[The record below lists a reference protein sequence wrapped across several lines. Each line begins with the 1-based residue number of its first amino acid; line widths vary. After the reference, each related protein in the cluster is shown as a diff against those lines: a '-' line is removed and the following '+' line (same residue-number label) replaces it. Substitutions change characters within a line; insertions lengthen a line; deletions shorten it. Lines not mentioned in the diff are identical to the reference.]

1 MKTTKV
7 NLKKGKSSS
16 PIEENLKRSKN
27 HRNAAAHL
35 VTAVK
40 YHLAAAT
47 HHEKGNHEKAE
58 KSTIAAQR
66 QVTLS
71 NKAQK
76 AGKQHAII
84 GNSVAN

>member
-7 NLKKGKSSS
+7 NLKKGKTIN
-16 PIEENLKRSKN
+16 PIGENLKRSKN
-27 HRNAAAHL
+27 NRKAAAHL
-35 VTAVK
+35 LTAAK

-58 KSTIAAQR
+58 KSTISAHR

-71 NKAQK
+71 NKTQK
-76 AGKQHAII
+76 AVKQHAII
-84 GNSVAN
+84 G

>member
-7 NLKKGKSSS
+7 NLKKGKLSST
-16 PIEENLKRSKN
+16 IGENLKRSKN
-27 HRNAAAHL
+27 HRKAAAHL
-35 VTAVK
+35 LTAAQ

-47 HHEKGNHEKAE
+47 HHENGNHEKAE
-58 KSTIAAQR
+58 KSTIAAHR

-71 NKAQK
+71 NKNQK

>member
-1 MKTTKV
+1 MKTAKV
-7 NLKKGKSSS
+7 NLKKGKLSSA
-16 PIEENLKRSKN
+16 IRENLKRSKN
-27 HRNAAAHL
+27 HRKAAAHL
-35 VTAVK
+35 LTAAK
-40 YHLAAAT
+40 YQLAAAT

-58 KSTIAAQR
+58 KSTIAAHR

-71 NKAQK
+71 NKNQK

>member
-16 PIEENLKRSKN
+16 PIGENLKRSKKN
-27 HRNAAAHL
+27 RKAAAHL
-35 VTAVK
+35 LTVAK
-40 YHLAAAT
+40 YQLAAAS
-47 HHEKGNHEKAE
+47 HHEKENPEKAE
-58 KSTIAAQR
+58 KSTIAAHR

-71 NKAQK
+71 NKTQK

-84 GNSVAN
+84 G

>member
-7 NLKKGKSSS
+7 NLKKGKAIN
-16 PIEENLKRSKN
+16 PIGENLKRNKN
-27 HRNAAAHL
+27 HRKAAAHL
-35 VTAVK
+35 LTAAK

-58 KSTIAAQR
+58 KSTIAAHR

-71 NKAQK
+71 NKTQK
-76 AGKQHAII
+76 ADKQHAII
-84 GNSVAN
+84 GNSVAK